1 MRCSARGEGAAV
13 AAVAAA
19 GPPLSAD
26 AGASAPSR
34 PLGTLSAHAASVA
47 AQPPPTTPFC
57 AGALV
62 GVRTSARSG
71 AFFTF
76 PLTADGGASPK
87 AAVSPP
93 PPSTSAT
100 GPAQHRP
107 FRALPVGA
115 RSTEGAGAAS
125 PDGCLGGADGGPLLR
140 SRARSGRRSALNS
153 LCAAACEPHL
163 AALPLVGAPTAQPP
177 GATGAVAPRACAHRK
192 SSRRRGRDRRRRFSV
207 GACHHRPRRRRV
219 CYGRP
224 ARG

>member
-1 MRCSARGEGAAV
+1 M
-13 AAVAAA
+13 
-19 GPPLSAD
+19 
-26 AGASAPSR
+26 
-34 PLGTLSAHAASVA
+34 HAASVA

-62 GVRTSARSG
+62 GARTSARSG

-76 PLTADGGASPK
+76 PLTVDGGASPK

-100 GPAQHRP
+100 APAQHRP

-140 SRARSGRRSALNS
+140 SRARSGRRSALTS
-153 LCAAACEPHL
+153 SRAAACAPHL

-177 GATGAVAPRACAHRK
+177 GATGAVAPRGARAAPTALAPTASVRTGKAAAAAAVTAGVDCPPEPATTVLAAGASARAGLRVGEK
-192 SSRRRGRDRRRRFSV
+192 SLPPV
-207 GACHHRPRRRRV
+207 GVHVAALPGAV
-219 CYGRP
+219 
-224 ARG
+224 